1 MFEPLLFRKLIETDA
16 AKYDQDEID
25 TQSSQRSK
33 EIISQNNVGKIIDIL
48 NVGFDDE
55 IDDLL
60 HEDHGD
66 IKQIKKFHRSSLW
79 KQFGNAVVCAY
90 EDEPVRG
97 HRHRERASLPRFKG
111 ARDPLLL
118 AAADREQLACEDAH
132 HVV

>member
-1 MFEPLLFRKLIETDA
+1 MLEPLLFGKFRKTNA
-16 AKYDQDEID
+16 AEDEQDEID
-25 TQSSQRSK
+25 AQRAQRGK
-33 EIISQNNVGKIIDIL
+33 EIVAQDDIRIIVDVL
-48 NVGFDDE
+48 NVGLDDE
-55 IDDLL
+55 VDDIF
-60 HEDHGD
+60 HEKHGD

-79 KQFGNAVVCAY
+79 KQFGNAVVGAY

>member
-1 MFEPLLFRKLIETDA
+1 MFEPLLFGKFIESNA
-16 AKYDQDEID
+16 AEHEQDEID
-25 TQSSQRSK
+25 AQSSQRGK
-33 EIISQNNVGKIIDIL
+33 QIAAQGDIAIIVNVL

-55 IDDLL
+55 VDDIV
-60 HEDHGD
+60 HEEHGD

-79 KQFGNAVVCAY
+79 KQFGNAVVGAY